1 MIIYYLKERNAGTK
15 PMKLGARILKTGI
28 AIVLA
33 LYLATWL
40 GLPTPV
46 FAGIAAVFA
55 IQPSIYRSFLT
66 IVDQVQA
73 NIIGAKTCHYV
84 RPAFWYW
91 TSHYRFNRRHGHCH

>member
-1 MIIYYLKERNAGTK
+1 
-15 PMKLGARILKTGI
+15 MKLGARILKTGI

-73 NIIGAKTCHYV
+73 NIIEQHLPLRSVC
-84 RPAFWYW
+84 FWHR
-91 TSHYRFNRRHGHCH
+91 TSHHRLNCRHGHCD

>member
-1 MIIYYLKERNAGTK
+1 
-15 PMKLGARILKTGI
+15 MKLGARILKTGI

-73 NIIGAKTCHYV
+73 NIIGGGACHYV
-84 RPAFWYW
+84 RSAFWHR
-91 TSHYRFNRRHGHCH
+91 TSHYRFNRRHGHRH